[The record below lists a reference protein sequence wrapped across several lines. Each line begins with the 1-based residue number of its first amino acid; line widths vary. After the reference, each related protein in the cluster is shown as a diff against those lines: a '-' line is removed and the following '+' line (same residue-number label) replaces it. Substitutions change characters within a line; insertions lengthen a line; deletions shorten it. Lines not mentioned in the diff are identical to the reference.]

1 MFIHWFNIQIIII
14 FKMNNNSGIEEVA
27 FDNVENTG
35 ITSAETQGAV
45 VLNRLLNKKTKK
57 IHSATNLSASVTP
70 SKRAASAAGL
80 TRDSTSLSM
89 THSSVTVTQQETEH
103 SSSSNALEASVLLR
117 SIHDNPVA
125 RKNWE
130 FTKFHDAVTFVHHA
144 ISQSNRDELIYE
156 KFKFTGC
163 YDVTFLQAL
172 AEEFKVDLSGILS
185 KRRATHKEV
194 LNEFIS
200 KL

>member
-1 MFIHWFNIQIIII
+1 M
-14 FKMNNNSGIEEVA
+14 FKMNNNNGTEGVA
-27 FDNVENTG
+27 FDSVENTG
-35 ITSAETQGAV
+35 ITFAETQGAV
-45 VLNRLLNKKTKK
+45 VLNRLLNKKT
-57 IHSATNLSASVTP
+57 NLSASVTP
-70 SKRAASAAGL
+70 SKRAASVAGL
-80 TRDSTSLSM
+80 TRDSSSLS
-89 THSSVTVTQQETEH
+89 TTQSSVTLAQLEAEH
-103 SSSSNALEASVLLR
+103 SSSSNAPEASVALR
-117 SIHDNPVA
+117 SIYDNPAA
-125 RKNWE
+125 RKKWE
-130 FTKFHDAVTFVHHA
+130 AKKLHDAVTFVHHA